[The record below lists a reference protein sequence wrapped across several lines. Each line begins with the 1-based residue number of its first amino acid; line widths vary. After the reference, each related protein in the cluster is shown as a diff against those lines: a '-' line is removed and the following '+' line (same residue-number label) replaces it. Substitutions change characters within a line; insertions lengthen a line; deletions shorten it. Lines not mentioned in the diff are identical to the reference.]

1 MSTTVRGNIEQQG
14 GLTKHQHRSL
24 CRNRG
29 NVSLAPVATVDEET
43 YRALHN
49 EHRLIA
55 DVVCFWMPYQ
65 PSDATYAG
73 Y

>member
-1 MSTTVRGNIEQQG
+1 MSSRAV
-14 GLTKHQHRSL
+14 LTKHRHRSL
-24 CRNRG
+24 CRKPTETFRWHQ
-29 NVSLAPVATVDEET
+29 SATVDEET

-55 DVVCFWMPYQ
+55 DVVCFPWMPYQ